1 MTIALQI
8 LIPIVVGIS
17 VAVQAL
23 FMSEVDRSAGTIEAM
38 FVTYGGGGLL
48 ITLVMLARRGG
59 NIAVLAAVPPYVL
72 FAGVLGLIV
81 VGGISFSVPRIG
93 LVPTFTTIVTM
104 QFIASALIDHYGL
117 FGATIRAMSVSR
129 GAGIAMLL
137 AGVWLI
143 VR

>member
-1 MTIALQI
+1 MTTSLQI
-8 LIPIVVGIS
+8 LIPIVVGIL
-17 VAVQAL
+17 VALQAL
-23 FMSEVDRSAGTIEAM
+23 FMAEVDRSAGTIEAM
-38 FVTYGGGGLL
+38 FVTYAGGGLL

-59 NIAVLAAVPPYVL
+59 NLSVLATVPPYVL
-72 FAGVLGLIV
+72 FAGVFGLII

-93 LVPTFTTIVTM
+93 LVGTFTTIVAM

-129 GAGIAMLL
+129 AAGIAMLL
-137 AGVWLI
+137 GGVWLI